1 MTMIDE
7 TTLSSSLHAAAND
20 FLVSRDAIDRI
31 LSEAGESQDTDR
43 RYRVPDFVRQAGRGR
58 NFWVAAALVLAVGA
72 IALPLSR
79 GVNNGVSAIG
89 PRTLAPNLGAA
100 GLSIVTNQG
109 SAYGQTSS
117 PDLSATGQSSA
128 KSRQSL
134 KIESSGTMAM
144 TVPNGSVQTTLTSLG
159 ALAAKDGGFVDST
172 QATASSRSSATYSNA
187 TIVLQ
192 VPQRLFA
199 TLVAQIQHVGH
210 ATSINVQSN
219 DVTSQYVGLQSRITA
234 LEASR
239 HQYLSIMT
247 RATTIGDILAVQT
260 QLNTLQSQ
268 IEQLQ
273 GQMNLLD
280 NEIDYGSLS
289 VQLSDVSHAPTTA
302 PSSGIDKAARASVA
316 GFVAGCEWLVKIA
329 GPVLFATLLLGALFI
344 AGKFTRRALRRRR
357 I

>member
-109 SAYGQTSS
+109 SAYVQTSS

-144 TVPNGSVQTTLTSLG
+144 TVPNGSVQTALTSLG

-260 QLNTLQSQ
+260 QLNTLQ
-268 IEQLQ
+268 